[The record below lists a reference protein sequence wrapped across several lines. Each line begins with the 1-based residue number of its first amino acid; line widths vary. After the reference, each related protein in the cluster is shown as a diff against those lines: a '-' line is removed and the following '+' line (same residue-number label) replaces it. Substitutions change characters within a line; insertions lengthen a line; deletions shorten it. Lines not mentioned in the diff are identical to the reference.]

1 MLTVY
6 IESEQEVIS
15 FCEQLFRHTK
25 NIEINW
31 KTNEEWGNEIQFE
44 MVHAGLLDMIA
55 KSMADVFIIHR
66 LGTMIKQIIEDIYY
80 YSNPDEIERIHDLTA
95 WIYAGGDGDSLQ
107 LRNSRADRTKDPSHF
122 LTTIFIA
129 CMEET
134 AVIHYESII
143 KFRLKAFKD
152 ELIHYV
158 GIAIDEFKREE
169 DHQSFI
175 NTLREYIA
183 KKEALLPVIHII
195 QGNNFTFYNESGKP
209 FTNIELRMLMQK
221 EPLYIV
227 GLDENEMNLAPLVA
241 MTPRKIKIYGDDPSE
256 PKTLTVINVFQE
268 KVEFQALR
276 HFPFTYYLNND
287 QK

>member
-15 FCEQLFRHTK
+15 FCEHLFRHTK
-25 NIEINW
+25 DIEINW
-31 KTNEEWGNEIQFE
+31 KANEEWGNEIHFE
-44 MVHAGLLDMIA
+44 TVHAGLVDTIA

-66 LGTMIKQIIEDIYY
+66 LGTMIKHIIEDFYY
-80 YSNPDEIERIHDLTA
+80 YSNSDEIERIHDLTT
-95 WIYAGGDGDSLQ
+95 WIYTGGDGDSLQ
-107 LRNSRADRTKDPSHF
+107 LRNSKADRTKNPNQLLSS
-122 LTTIFIA
+122 LFIA
-129 CMEET
+129 SMKNT
-134 AVIHYESII
+134 AVIHYESIVT
-143 KFRLKAFKD
+143 FRLKAFKD

-175 NTLREYIA
+175 NMLREYIA

-195 QGNNFTFYNESGKP
+195 QGNNFTFYKESGKP
-209 FTNIELRMLMQK
+209 FTNMELRTLMQK

-276 HFPFTYYLNND
+276 HFPFAYYLNHD
-287 QK
+287 KK

>member
-6 IESEQEVIS
+6 IESDQEVIS
-15 FCEQLFRHTK
+15 FCEHLFRHTK

-44 MVHAGLLDMIA
+44 TVHAGLLDTIA
-55 KSMADVFIIHR
+55 KAMVDVFINHR
-66 LGTMIKQIIEDIYY
+66 LGTMIKQIIEDFYY
-80 YSNPDEIERIHDLTA
+80 YSNPDEIERIHDLTT
-95 WIYAGGDGDSLQ
+95 WIYTGGDSDSLQ
-107 LRNSRADRTKDPSHF
+107 LRKSKVDRKKDPSK
-122 LTTIFIA
+122 LLNTLFIA
-129 CMEET
+129 SMKNT
-134 AVIHYESII
+134 ADIHYESIVT
-143 KFRLKAFKD
+143 FRLKSFKD

-175 NTLREYIA
+175 NMLREYIA

-195 QGNNFTFYNESGKP
+195 QGTNFTFYKESGKP
-209 FTNIELRMLMQK
+209 FTNMELRILMQK

-227 GLDENEMNLAPLVA
+227 GLDENEMNLSPLIA
-241 MTPRKIKIYGDDPSE
+241 MTPKKIKIYGDDPSE

-276 HFPFTYYLNND
+276 HFPFTYSM
-287 QK
+287 KKERK